1 MSDIVNVR
9 RSLSAIDKQD
19 AFDGYSKVII
29 SVSDELQYSAGTDT
43 GRTLTLECP
52 FGSQKMANNILAK
65 IKGFQYQPYTA
76 SKAYLN
82 PAAELGDAFSSGK
95 VYSGI
100 YKKDVFFGPLYTAN
114 LAAPGGEKIN
124 YKYKYKS
131 PTTRRIER
139 QYKETKSTLEVVA
152 DRISAEVTARES
164 DTKELKAAL
173 TVQADRITAEVTARQ
188 NDTKT
193 LKASLTTQANEISAK
208 VSRTGGN
215 SSSFGWSLTADGWTL
230 TSNGNTVLKANK
242 SGLQVSG
249 KVTATSGQIGGFT
262 IKNGYLS
269 TNSQTWGGTNTKG
282 IYLGASGIQ
291 LGKNFKV
298 DAAGNL
304 TAYSGTFLGS
314 VRAGNIEFGGQDGY
328 FDAAGLLDLSISGG
342 KIGTD
347 TIENRNIQ
355 SGSIYPS
362 TCNSTINGYFAD
374 AIYANKVVTGQVQA
388 DSLWSKSMYAAIA
401 EISSLTIA
409 GNNFIVNGDT
419 YRVMAKDSATYV
431 LGR

>member
-124 YKYKYKS
+124 YKYEYKS

-173 TVQADRITAEVTARQ
+173 TVQA
-188 NDTKT
+188 
-193 LKASLTTQANEISAK
+193 NEISAK

-230 TSNGNTVLKANK
+230 TSNGNTALKADK

-314 VRAGNIEFGGQDGY
+314 VRARNIEFGGQDGY

-342 KIGTD
+342 KMETD
-347 TIENRNIQ
+347 AIANRHIQ

-362 TCNSTINGYFAD
+362 TCNRTINGYFAD
-374 AIYANKVVTGQVQA
+374 VIYANKVVTGQVQ
-388 DSLWSKSMYAAIA
+388 SEKMWTERMYAAIA
-401 EISSLTIA
+401 EISSLTVA
-409 GNNFIVNGDT
+409 GNNFVINGESYMT
-419 YRVMAKDSATYV
+419 MRKDAATYV
-431 LGR
+431 IGRG

>member
-76 SKAYLN
+76 SRAYLN

-124 YKYKYKS
+124 YKYEYKS

-173 TVQADRITAEVTARQ
+173 TVQA
-188 NDTKT
+188 
-193 LKASLTTQANEISAK
+193 NEISAK

-230 TSNGNTVLKANK
+230 TSNGNTALKADK

-342 KIGTD
+342 KMETD
-347 TIENRNIQ
+347 AIANRHIQ

-374 AIYANKVVTGQVQA
+374 VIYANKVVTGQVQ
-388 DSLWSKSMYAAIA
+388 SEKLWTNRMYAAIA
-401 EISSLTIA
+401 EISSLTVA
-409 GNNFIVNGDT
+409 GNNFIINGDS
-419 YRVMAKDSATYV
+419 YRSMKKDAATYV
-431 LGR
+431 IGRA

>member
-124 YKYKYKS
+124 YKYEYKS
-131 PTTRRIER
+131 PTTRKIER
-139 QYKETKSTLEVVA
+139 QHKEVKASLAVMA
-152 DRISAEVTARES
+152 DQISAEVTARES
-164 DTKELKAAL
+164 DTKTLTAAL
-173 TVQADRITAEVTARQ
+173 NLQADQ
-188 NDTKT
+188 
-193 LKASLTTQANEISAK
+193 ISAK
-208 VSRTGGN
+208 VSRSGGN
-215 SSSFGWSLTADGWTL
+215 SASFGWSLTADGWTL

-249 KVTATSGQIGGFT
+249 KVTATSGQVGGFV

-314 VRAGNIEFGGQDGY
+314 VRAGSIEFGGQDGY

-342 KIGTD
+342 KIETD
-347 TIENRNIQ
+347 AIENRNIQ

-362 TCNSTINGYFAD
+362 TCNRTINGYFAD

>member
-124 YKYKYKS
+124 YKYEYKS

-173 TVQADRITAEVTARQ
+173 TVQA
-188 NDTKT
+188 
-193 LKASLTTQANEISAK
+193 NEISAK

-215 SSSFGWSLTADGWTL
+215 SSSFGWGLTADGWTL
-230 TSNGNTVLKANK
+230 TSNGNTALKADK

-314 VRAGNIEFGGQDGY
+314 VRASNIEFGGQDGY

-342 KIGTD
+342 KMETD
-347 TIENRNIQ
+347 AIANRHIQ

-362 TCNSTINGYFAD
+362 TCNRTINGYFAD
-374 AIYANKVVTGQVQA
+374 VIYANKVVTGQVQ
-388 DSLWSKSMYAAIA
+388 SEKMWTERMYAAIA
-401 EISSLTIA
+401 EISSLTVA
-409 GNNFIVNGDT
+409 GNNFVINGESYMT
-419 YRVMAKDSATYV
+419 MRKDAATYV
-431 LGR
+431 IGRG